1 VRGIA
6 LTPPSL
12 PGGSGFPVDMVIMST
27 AGPEQLLAIANE
39 VVGKAYASGKFWFV
53 DTDLKYD
60 QPQTEIVFDRDK
72 VRSLGV
78 DMSQVGAD
86 LSRLLGGNFVN
97 RFSVQGR
104 SYKVIPQIKRAERLT
119 AEQLQSVYVT
129 GPGGKLVPLSTF
141 ATLNTTTQPRE
152 LKRFQQLNAV
162 RIQAV
167 IPPTLPLDD
176 ALTFLETT
184 TKQILPR
191 GYAIDFAGESRQ
203 LRTEGGKFL
212 GVFLLSGILIF
223 LVLAAQFES
232 FRDPFVILAGSAPLA
247 LAGSLM
253 FTFLGFTSLNIY
265 SQVGLITLM
274 GLVAKNG
281 ILIVEFANHLQER
294 GLDKAR
300 AVIEAAGTRLRPV
313 LMTTAATV
321 FGHVPLILAHGPGA
335 GARNSIGVSLVTGM
349 IIGTA
354 FTLFVVPAVYTV
366 VAKQHQREEA
376 LEETADLTALPEGAA
391 GH

>member
-1 VRGIA
+1 
-6 LTPPSL
+6 
-12 PGGSGFPVDMVIMST
+12 M
-27 AGPEQLLAIANE
+27 
-39 VVGKAYASGKFWFV
+39 
-53 DTDLKYD
+53 
-60 QPQTEIVFDRDK
+60 
-72 VRSLGV
+72 
-78 DMSQVGAD
+78 
-86 LSRLLGGNFVN
+86 
-97 RFSVQGR
+97 
-104 SYKVIPQIKRAERLT
+104 
-119 AEQLQSVYVT
+119 
-129 GPGGKLVPLSTF
+129 PLSTF